1 MRNSEWT
8 GCAASHMMIRILL
21 DVGTVRRNPAKQS
34 QGKMPYAL
42 ASSGPLIRRLRES
55 SWPVSRSATQGMTW
69 RARVRAPEHHQPCR
83 AVNLVLPRQWVQVFH
98 ARNVGA
104 SIVSSRVPGSCES
117 LRPIVDCLEL
127 EARDKLD
134 EGDRGVRLPTFQS
147 FMRLRHLPAA
157 TVQNV
162 AAILRCFAQL

>member
-1 MRNSEWT
+1 M
-8 GCAASHMMIRILL
+8 
-21 DVGTVRRNPAKQS
+21 
-34 QGKMPYAL
+34 
-42 ASSGPLIRRLRES
+42 
-55 SWPVSRSATQGMTW
+55 
-69 RARVRAPEHHQPCR
+69 RAPEHRQPCR
-83 AVNLVLPRQWVQVFH
+83 AVNLVFLRQRVQVFH

-104 SIVSSRVPGSCES
+104 SIVSSGVPGTCKS

-157 TVQNV
+157 AVQNV